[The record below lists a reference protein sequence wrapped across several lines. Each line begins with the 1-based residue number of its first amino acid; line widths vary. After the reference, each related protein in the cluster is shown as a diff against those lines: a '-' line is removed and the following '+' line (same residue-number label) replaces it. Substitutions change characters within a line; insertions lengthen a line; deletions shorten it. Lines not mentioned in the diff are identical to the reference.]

1 MLFLNIFGG
10 GGVNII
16 YHNIDP
22 PPSYPIKNVNLRIVL
37 SVICKCF
44 VSKSEVVTG
53 FHLQNS
59 VLEYFLEG
67 GGGQYIIP

>member
-16 YHNIDP
+16 YHNID

-59 VLEYFLEG
+59 VLEYFWR
-67 GGGQYIIP
+67 GGGQYILP